1 MPDGSL
7 FGPDQPCFGCS
18 PTHPSGLRLAFEREG
33 DDVVTRFTPGE
44 RHQGPPGIM
53 HGGLVTVLADELA
66 AWVLVLLREKFGF
79 TAELKARL
87 LRPVR
92 LGREVEGRARILRET
107 HRVVR
112 IAVELRQEGALAYA
126 AEATFALLDRGGAE
140 KLLERPLPE
149 AWQRYC
155 R

>member
-1 MPDGSL
+1 MPDGSM

-18 PTHPSGLRLAFEREG
+18 PTHPHGLHLAFEREG
-33 DDVVTRFTPGE
+33 DDVVTRFTPTDLQ
-44 RHQGPPGIM
+44 QGPPGIM

-79 TAELKARL
+79 TAELNAKL

-92 LGREVEGRARILRET
+92 VGREVEGRARILRET

-112 IAVELRQEGALAYA
+112 IAVELFQDGAKAYT

-140 KLLERPLPE
+140 KLLERSLPP